1 MTGSAEMIRLA
12 FGREGL
18 PISLHEEFEHVVL
31 TVPVMHAL
39 PDPAAA
45 IESALDRPFAG
56 PPLSELAPG
65 KRSAAI
71 AVCDITRPVP
81 NRVML
86 PPLLERL
93 EAAGIA
99 RANITILVATG
110 LHRPASEAEIR
121 EIVGERVAA
130 QYTVRNHDAR
140 NASLHRALGAT
151 RSGTTF
157 GIDARFLDADLHI
170 TLGLIEPHLMLGFSG
185 GRKLIAPGLAS
196 EATIKQLHSPRFM
209 RDERTREG
217 YVIDNP
223 LHAELLEIAR
233 AARQDFMLDV
243 VLTRD
248 RVIAAV
254 FAGEPEATHAGGMQW
269 VTDAT
274 MHTLDAPVDAV
285 ITTSAGYP
293 LDLTFYQCIKGVT
306 AASQI
311 VKDGGRILLFGASNE
326 GAGAKEFTEMLARF
340 ASAQDFLDATAAAPV
355 TIDQWQLEKLAL
367 AARKAEIFYCVP
379 GLPASQRAALWGPAF
394 DDPGE
399 ALRAFYA
406 DLPRGSRIAV
416 IPEGP
421 YVLAEARTRQTLS

>member
-1 MTGSAEMIRLA
+1 MTGSAETVLLA

-18 PISLHEEFEHVVL
+18 PIQLNDAFEHTVL
-31 TVPVMHAL
+31 TVPVIAAL
-39 PDPAAA
+39 ADPSAAMEA
-45 IESALDRPFAG
+45 ALDRPFAG
-56 PPLSELAPG
+56 SPLTELAKG

-86 PPLLERL
+86 PPLLQRL
-93 EAAGIA
+93 EAAGIP
-99 RANITILVATG
+99 RTNITILIATG
-110 LHRPASEAEIR
+110 LHRPASDAEIR
-121 EIVGERVAA
+121 EIVGDSVAA
-130 QYTVRNHDAR
+130 QYTVLNHDAR
-140 NASLHRALGAT
+140 NAELHRPVGT
-151 RSGTTF
+151 TKSGTTF
-157 GIDARFLDADLHI
+157 AIDRRFLDADLHI

-217 YVIDNP
+217 FIADNP
-223 LHAELLEIAR
+223 LHAELLEIAHG
-233 AARQDFMLDV
+233 ARQDFMMDV
-243 VLTRD
+243 VLTRE
-248 RVIAAV
+248 RGIAAV
-254 FAGEPEATHAGGMQW
+254 FAGEPVATHAAGMQW

-274 MHTLDAPVDAV
+274 MQRLDQPVDAV

-326 GAGAKEFTEMLARF
+326 GAGAREFREMLMRF
-340 ASAQDFLDATAAAPV
+340 ATAQDFLDGTATAPV

-367 AARKAEIFYCVP
+367 AVKKAKIFYCVP
-379 GLPASQRAALWGPAF
+379 GLPAEQRSALWGPAF
-394 DDPGE
+394 DDADA
-399 ALRAFYA
+399 ALQAFYA
-406 DLPRGSRIAV
+406 DLPCGSRVAV

-421 YVLAEARTRQTLS
+421 YVLAGVR